1 MTVEDF
7 LAVDGV
13 VADLKATSK
22 KHLFHELSRL
32 AAEATDMPARDIF
45 DAVLER
51 ERLGSTGVGGGV
63 AIPHARLSGL
73 ESICG
78 LFIRLEAPIEF
89 DAIDDQPAD
98 LVFLLLAPDDAGAEH
113 LKALARISRVLR
125 KPEMRE
131 RLRKAPNAD
140 AMRALISEPLR
151 TDAA

>member
-22 KHLFHELSRL
+22 KHLLNELSQL
-32 AAEATDMPARDIF
+32 ASEATGVDARTIF
-45 DAVLER
+45 DSILER

-63 AIPHARLSGL
+63 AIPHARLDGL
-73 ESICG
+73 NAITG
-78 LFIRLEAPIEF
+78 IFARLENPVEF
-89 DAIDDQPAD
+89 DAIDDQPTD
-98 LVFLLLAPDDAGAEH
+98 LVFLLLAPHDAGADH

-125 KPEMRE
+125 KPDMRE

-140 AMRALISEPLR
+140 AIRALISDPLR
-151 TDAA
+151 SDAA